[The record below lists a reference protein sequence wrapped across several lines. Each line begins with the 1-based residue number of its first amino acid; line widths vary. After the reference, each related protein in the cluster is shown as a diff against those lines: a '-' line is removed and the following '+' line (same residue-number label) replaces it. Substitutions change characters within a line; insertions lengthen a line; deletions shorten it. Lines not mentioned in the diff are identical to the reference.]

1 MDFFSENTYLNDNKN
16 SERKIMNYKSI
27 KEDLLS
33 VIPNFEDLAEIL
45 SDANS
50 VVSMVNKT
58 QKMIVKN
65 KIQTFIRDIETVSHS
80 QINDFCH
87 AIKDDENQKV
97 IFIEAIN
104 KVIDLDDEVQIYILA
119 MLVNQYKA
127 NNQLNYYEKS
137 LYYNINQLSKDD
149 FAIYYC
155 FYSSYILGNEKTNSF
170 YVNYEI
176 VNQEIVEIVLRKFIS
191 FGILK
196 DKTSENSL
204 YIGLCEYSPQ
214 LFEYLSLYF
223 KQDDICNEYL
233 PVDKEKNKMQ
243 RIKMSGY

>member
-33 VIPNFEDLAEIL
+33 VIPNFEDLTEIL

-50 VVSMVNKT
+50 VVSIVNKT
-58 QKMIVKN
+58 RKMIVKN
-65 KIQTFIRDIETVSHS
+65 KIQTFIRDIETVSDS
-80 QINDFCH
+80 KIYDFCH

-119 MLVNQYKA
+119 MLVKQYKE

-155 FYSSYILGNEKTNSF
+155 FYSKYILGNE
-170 YVNYEI
+170 
-176 VNQEIVEIVLRKFIS
+176 
-191 FGILK
+191 
-196 DKTSENSL
+196 
-204 YIGLCEYSPQ
+204 
-214 LFEYLSLYF
+214 
-223 KQDDICNEYL
+223 
-233 PVDKEKNKMQ
+233 
-243 RIKMSGY
+243 